1 MEINKSLILLFS
13 ILLMISCQDITNTKA
28 SEDEI
33 WRLGWRMIENSLNE
47 NVELADSQFDSLR
60 NISNGIGIKFLK
72 TGLETK
78 SKLEKKEEIIAILN
92 QQSEEVRKQICSEQF
107 LSNLEPCDNLS
118 IEEVENKL
126 LQIELISM
134 YVDDQAARGNLM
146 KDIISKYGL
155 DTTGIAHEYEGG
167 VDRRNRNRLK
177 EIINEVGF
185 PNKKM
190 VGKDAMDGI
199 FFIIQHSDGDKEWQ
213 KSQLPKIESA
223 VKNGDMESQDYAYL
237 YDRIRIN
244 SGEKQL
250 YGTQFLNVDPILK
263 TFELADTEDIDNLDK
278 RRMEIGMMPIEMYKR
293 FMLKY
298 LSQ

>member
-1 MEINKSLILLFS
+1 
-13 ILLMISCQDITNTKA
+13 
-28 SEDEI
+28 
-33 WRLGWRMIENSLNE
+33 MIESSLNE
-47 NVELADSQFDSLR
+47 NIELADSQFDSLR

-78 SKLEKKEEIIAILN
+78 SKLGKKDEIIAILN

-107 LSNLEPCDNLS
+107 LSNLEPCNNLS

-134 YVDDQAARGNLM
+134 YVDDQATRGNLM
-146 KDIISKYGL
+146 NDIILKYGL
-155 DTTGIAHEYEGG
+155 DTTGMAHKNEGG
-167 VDRRNRNRLK
+167 VDRRNRKRLK

-237 YDRIRIN
+237 YDRIKIN

-250 YGTQFLNVDPILK
+250 YGTQFLNVDPVLK

>member
-1 MEINKSLILLFS
+1 MERTKSLILLFS
-13 ILLMISCQDITNTKA
+13 IFLIISCKDITNTKV
-28 SEDEI
+28 SDDEI

-47 NVELADSQFDSLR
+47 NIELADSQFDSLR
-60 NISNGIGIKFLK
+60 NISNGIDIKFLE

-78 SKLEKKEEIIAILN
+78 SKLGKKEEIISILN
-92 QQSEEVRKQICSEQF
+92 QQREEVRKQICSEQF

-118 IEEVENKL
+118 IENVENKL

-134 YVDDQAARGNLM
+134 YVDDQASRGNLM
-146 KDIISKYGL
+146 EDVISKYGL
-155 DTTGIAHEYEGG
+155 DTTGIARENEGG

-199 FFIIQHSDGDKEWQ
+199 FFIVQHSDGDKEWQ

-223 VKNGDMESQDYAYL
+223 VKNGDMEGQDYAYL
-237 YDRIRIN
+237 YDRIKIN

-250 YGTQFLNVDPILK
+250 YGTQFLNVDPVLK
-263 TFELADTEDIDNLDK
+263 TFELANTEDIDNLDK